1 MFDTM
6 TQPFFIFQYLVSVV
20 YILEN
25 VAIFGILMIAFG
37 FITTSIN
44 YALLYRSYQQIKETA
59 EKHFPVTVLRNGTFT
74 TVENVDLVCGDVYV
88 PG

>member
-1 MFDTM
+1 MPNYFEYLFDIM

-44 YALLYRSYQQIKETA
+44 YILLYRSYQQIK
-59 EKHFPVTVLRNGTFT
+59 
-74 TVENVDLVCGDVYV
+74 
-88 PG
+88 